1 MNNKLRGVTVMKK
14 FFILLIAIIFSSASL
29 ASSSELQSLFKSSQN
44 NSATVLSQKEMS
56 EVKGGARSPVYT
68 CSVCGAKHGGVYSPN
83 VCHNCYNKG
92 FRING
97 IRRP

>member
-1 MNNKLRGVTVMKK
+1 MRNFLTLVAMVV
-14 FFILLIAIIFSSASL
+14 FSSSVL
-29 ASSSELQSLFKSSQN
+29 ASSGNSELSSLFQSSQEHN
-44 NSATVLSQKEMS
+44 VTVLSQKELS
-56 EVKGGARSPVYT
+56 EVKGGVRSPVYT

-92 FRING
+92 YRIIG

>member
-1 MNNKLRGVTVMKK
+1 MTNQLRRVTLMKK
-14 FFILLIAIIFSSASL
+14 FFVILTAIIFSSASL
-29 ASSSELQSLFKSSQN
+29 ASSSEVQSLFKSSQGE
-44 NSATVLSQKEMS
+44 SVTVLSQKELS
-56 EVKGGARSPVYT
+56 EVKGGARAPVYT

-83 VCHNCYNKG
+83 VCYNCYNKG